1 MVTIGAMV
9 TSIQEGQQMAS
20 FISLFSAM
28 PFMLNFVFLTNPNG
42 LIAVGMSLFPLSAP
56 LALMMRLPVA
66 QIPAWQIVLSLSLLT
81 CSAVLVVFGAA
92 RIFRAGML
100 QYSQAIKVR
109 ELPGILRESLKRKSN
124 QARKPLS

>member
-1 MVTIGAMV
+1 
-9 TSIQEGQQMAS
+9 
-20 FISLFSAM
+20 
-28 PFMLNFVFLTNPNG
+28 
-42 LIAVGMSLFPLSAP
+42 
-56 LALMMRLPVA
+56 
-66 QIPAWQIVLSLSLLT
+66 
-81 CSAVLVVFGAA
+81 VLVVFGAA